1 MARDKGDRD
10 QEMHTLIRGA
20 FAIFKRDFRK
30 FLSNPFVII
39 MTLFMPIMYLII
51 FGNAM
56 GGTITGI
63 PLGVVQEDP
72 YVQQTPLYLAGIDI
86 LETFHQEDKP
96 ALFQVTAFSDE
107 TSAQHALDQRQI
119 KAYVVFPSNLSPGRE
134 VRLYIDSSEY
144 MVPTLIQSGVQ
155 SSLATLGMAN
165 PLQVYNIYGTINY
178 IQFFG
183 VGVIVM
189 AIFMTTMMGGGI
201 ALIRDREMGIVEGY
215 LVTPVKRSSIII
227 GTIASGT
234 VRAFLAG
241 FIILLVDMLIAGVVI
256 RTVESFILVA
266 FVLLL
271 ICIGITSL
279 VVALSSRFSS
289 QQEYASSVAF
299 LNLLF
304 FMTSGAFYP
313 VLGMPYWLVW
323 LTVINPEYYAI
334 DALRSIILRGQGI
347 GIIAI
352 DLLAITIFTVIA
364 IILGITTYRRTIE

>member
-1 MARDKGDRD
+1 MDKDK
-10 QEMHTLIRGA
+10 EMHALFRGA
-20 FAIFKRDFRK
+20 FAIFQRDLRK

-72 YVQQTPLYLAGIDI
+72 YVHETLLYETGTSM
-86 LETFHQEDKP
+86 LETFHQQGHP
-96 ALFQVTAFSDE
+96 ALFRITVFPDE
-107 TSAQHALDQRQI
+107 TSAQNALHERQI
-119 KAYVVFPSNLSPGRE
+119 SAFVVFPSNISPGRE
-134 VRLYIDSSEY
+134 VRLYVDSSEY
-144 MVPTLIQSGVQ
+144 MIPTLVQSGVQ
-155 SSLATLGMAN
+155 SSLAMTGATN
-165 PLQVYNIYGTINY
+165 PLKILTLYGTIEY

-201 ALIRDREMGIVEGY
+201 ALIRDREMGINEGY
-215 LVTPVKRSSIII
+215 LVTPVKRSSIIL
-227 GTIASGT
+227 GTIGSGT

-241 FIILLVDMLIAGVVI
+241 FVIFLVDVLIAGVVI
-256 RTVESFILVA
+256 RSIESFILVI

-271 ICIGITSL
+271 ICVGITSL

-313 VLGMPYWLVW
+313 VLGMPYWLKW

-334 DALRSIILRGQGI
+334 DALRSIVLRGQGI
-347 GIIAI
+347 DVIAI
-352 DLLAITIFTVIA
+352 DLVAIAVFTILA
-364 IILGITTYRRTIE
+364 IILGIMTYRRTLE

>member
-1 MARDKGDRD
+1 MEKD
-10 QEMHTLIRGA
+10 QGTHTLIRGA
-20 FAIFKRDFRK
+20 FAIFRRDFRK

-72 YVQQTPLYLAGIDI
+72 YVEQTPLYLAGTDI
-86 LETFHQEDKP
+86 LKTFHQQDKP
-96 ALFQVTAFSDE
+96 ALFLVTAFPDE
-107 TSAQHALDQRQI
+107 TSAQQALAERQI
-119 KAYVVFPSNLSPGRE
+119 NAYVVFPSNISPHRE

-144 MVPTLIQSGVQ
+144 MVPTLIQTGVQ
-155 SSLATLGMAN
+155 SSLGMLGAAN

-201 ALIRDREMGIVEGY
+201 ALIRDREMGIIEGY
-215 LVTPVKRSSIII
+215 LVTPVKRSSIIL
-227 GTIASGT
+227 GTIGSGT

-241 FIILLVDMLIAGVVI
+241 FIILLVDILIAGVVI
-256 RTVESFILVA
+256 RTVESFILVVL
-266 FVLLL
+266 VLLL
-271 ICIGITSL
+271 ICVGITSL

-313 VLGMPYWLVW
+313 VIGMPYWLTW

-352 DLLAITIFTVIA
+352 DLVAIAIFTIIA
-364 IILGITTYRRTIE
+364 IILGIMTYRRTIE

>member
-1 MARDKGDRD
+1 MDKD
-10 QEMHTLIRGA
+10 QEMYTLIRGA
-20 FAIFKRDFRK
+20 LAIFRRDFKK
-30 FLSNPFVII
+30 FLSNPYVII

-63 PLGVVQEDP
+63 HLGVVQEDP
-72 YVQQTPLYLAGIDI
+72 YIHETPLFLAGTDI
-86 LETFHQEDKP
+86 LRTYHQEDKP
-96 ALFQVTAFSDE
+96 ALFQVMVFPDE
-107 TSAQHALDQRQI
+107 ASAQQALDLRQI
-119 KAYVVFPSNLSPGRE
+119 KAYVVFPSDLSPNRE

-144 MVPTLIQSGVQ
+144 MIPTLIQAGVQ
-155 SSLATLGMAN
+155 SSLGMMGVAN
-165 PLQVYNIYGTINY
+165 PLQIYNLYGTINY

-201 ALIRDREMGIVEGY
+201 ALIRDREMGIIEGY
-215 LVTPVKRSSIII
+215 LVTPVKRSSIIL
-227 GTIASGT
+227 GTIGSGT

-241 FIILLVDMLIAGVVI
+241 FVILFVDMMIAGIVI
-256 RTVESFILVA
+256 RTIESFILVVL
-266 FVLLL
+266 VLLL
-271 ICIGITSL
+271 ISIGITSL

-299 LNLLF
+299 LSLLF

-313 VLGMPYWLVW
+313 VSGMPYWLTW
-323 LTVINPEYYAI
+323 LTVINPEYYAV

-347 GIIAI
+347 NIIAM
-352 DLLAITIFTVIA
+352 DLIAIMIFTVIA
-364 IILGITTYRRTIE
+364 ITLGIVMYRRTIE

>member
-1 MARDKGDRD
+1 MTDD
-10 QEMHTLIRGA
+10 QSVDGLLRGA
-20 FAIFKRDFRK
+20 MAIFKRDFRK

-72 YVQQTPLYLAGIDI
+72 YVEETALYLAGTEI
-86 LETFHQEDKP
+86 LSSYHQEDKP
-96 ALFQVTAFSDE
+96 SLFLVTVFQDE
-107 TSAQHALDQRQI
+107 HSAKNALDQRRI
-119 KAYVVFPSNLSPGRE
+119 NAYVVFPSDISPDRE

-144 MVPTLIQSGVQ
+144 MIPTLVQSGVQ
-155 SSLATLGMAN
+155 GSLAILGAKN
-165 PLQVYNIYGTINY
+165 PLQVYNLYGTINY
-178 IQFFG
+178 MQFFG

-201 ALIRDREMGIVEGY
+201 ALIRDREMGIIEGY
-215 LVTPVKRSSIII
+215 LVTPVKRSSIIL
-227 GTIASGT
+227 GTIGSGT

-241 FIILLVDMLIAGVVI
+241 FIIFLTDILITGVVM
-256 RTVESFILVA
+256 RSVESFVLVVL
-266 FVLLL
+266 VLLL
-271 ICIGITSL
+271 ICVGITSL

-299 LNLLF
+299 LNLLL

-313 VLGMPYWLVW
+313 VLGMPYWLTW

-334 DALRSIILRGQGI
+334 DALRSIILRGQGLE
-347 GIIAI
+347 IIAI
-352 DLLAITIFTVIA
+352 DVVAIAIFTVFA
-364 IILGITTYRRTIE
+364 ITLGIMTYRRTIE